1 LRKTQF
7 HIIILL
13 FCIII
18 SCKKTS
24 TPNEYLNGL
33 KIEQSEYQAD
43 KKQLTNLTK
52 LRRDSVRTSSK
63 TPEGKTLEI
72 YIDTV
77 FYNKDNKIVFLSITK
92 KENRYAINNDDGIS
106 YSGECY
112 IGTKDSESK
121 KIKILDRLKYS
132 STSDE
137 DDGFDRVQKSIRNIY
152 LTEMEFINGRFNI
165 NDNRFWT
172 SKVWNKK

>member
-1 LRKTQF
+1 M
-7 HIIILL
+7 
-13 FCIII
+13 
-18 SCKKTS
+18 
-24 TPNEYLNGL
+24 

-43 KKQLTNLTK
+43 KKQLANLTK

-92 KENRYAINNDDGIS
+92 KENRFATNDDGIS
-106 YSGECY
+106 YLGECY

-137 DDGFDRVQKSIRNIY
+137 NDGFEKVQKSNRKIY
-152 LTEMEFINGRFNI
+152 LTEMEFIDGRFNI
-165 NDNRFWT
+165 NDKRFWT
-172 SKVWNKK
+172 SKVWDGK

>member
-1 LRKTQF
+1 
-7 HIIILL
+7 
-13 FCIII
+13 
-18 SCKKTS
+18 
-24 TPNEYLNGL
+24 L

-43 KKQLTNLTK
+43 KKQLANLTK

-92 KENRYAINNDDGIS
+92 KENRFATNDDGIS

-137 DDGFDRVQKSIRNIY
+137 NDGFEKVQKSNRKIY
-152 LTEMEFINGRFNI
+152 LTEMEFIDGRFNI

-172 SKVWNKK
+172 SNVWNGK

>member
-1 LRKTQF
+1 M
-7 HIIILL
+7 ILI

-24 TPNEYLNGL
+24 TPKEYLNEL
-33 KIEQSEYQAD
+33 KVEQSEYQAD
-43 KKQLTNLTK
+43 KKQLVNLTK

-63 TPEGKTLEI
+63 ILEGKSLEI
-72 YIDTV
+72 YIDTI

-92 KENRYAINNDDGIS
+92 KENRYALNDDRIS

-132 STSDE
+132 STSSDN
-137 DDGFDRVQKSIRNIY
+137 DGFEKAQKSNRNIY
-152 LTEMEFINGRFNI
+152 LTEMEFIDGRINI

-172 SKVWNKK
+172 SEVWNGK

>member
-1 LRKTQF
+1 M
-7 HIIILL
+7 
-13 FCIII
+13 
-18 SCKKTS
+18 
-24 TPNEYLNGL
+24 

-43 KKQLTNLTK
+43 KKQLADLTK

-77 FYNKDNKIVFLSITK
+77 FYNKDNKIVFLSISK
-92 KENRYAINNDDGIS
+92 KENRFSTNADGIS

-137 DDGFDRVQKSIRNIY
+137 NDGFEKVQKSNRKIY
-152 LTEMEFINGRFNI
+152 LTEMEFIDGRFNI

-172 SKVWNKK
+172 SNVWNGK